1 MTNLKLKLMTAA
13 VGAAI
18 SMTAMAETTLR
29 VATWLPPSN
38 PQNAVVWPTWSK
50 WVEEATEGR
59 VKVVVENHTGH
70 PKTIFSAVEDGI
82 VDAGFTVNAYVP
94 GRFNLTG
101 VAEIPGEI
109 TEAES
114 ASVALWKVQQEY
126 FNPANEFD
134 GLHLLGMFVHS
145 PGQMHTKFPVNSLAD
160 LKDKKIRLGG
170 GLVNEVGARLGVT
183 PVAAAAPKSYEML
196 QQGVV
201 DGTFLPI
208 GEQKFFRLAEVTSNL
223 TIFPNDIYTTT
234 FSIVMN
240 PEFFDDLSPEDQEA
254 IMSVSGEKL
263 SRLAGKA
270 WQDAEQ
276 EGLDYA
282 KENGINIVRLEK
294 DDPRV
299 VEMKKI
305 TEGIDQFWI
314 DSVAD
319 RGVDANAA
327 LAAFRKYVAEG
338 AM

>member
-1 MTNLKLKLMTAA
+1 MTNLKLKLVGVAA
-13 VGAAI
+13 GTLI
-18 SMTAMAETTLR
+18 SMSSMAETTLR

-38 PQNAVVWPTWSK
+38 PQNAIVWPTWSK
-50 WVEEATEGR
+50 WVEEATDGR

-109 TEAES
+109 KEAES
-114 ASVALWKVQQEY
+114 ASVALWRVQQEY
-126 FNPANEFD
+126 FNSANEYD
-134 GLHLLGMFVHS
+134 GLKLLGMFVHS
-145 PGQMHTKFPVNSLAD
+145 PGQMHTKFPVNTLAD

-170 GLVNEVGARLGVT
+170 GLVNELAARLGVT
-183 PVAAAAPKSYEML
+183 PVSASAPKSYEML

-201 DGTFLPI
+201 DGTFLPL
-208 GEQKFFRLAEVTSNL
+208 GEQKFFRLAEVTSDL
-223 TIFPNDIYTTT
+223 TIFPNDLYTTT

-240 PEFFDDLSPEDQEA
+240 PDFFDDLSPEDQKA

-282 KENGINIVRLEK
+282 KANGVHIARLSN

-299 VEMKKI
+299 VEMNQIIK
-305 TEGIDQFWI
+305 GIDQFWM
-314 DSVAD
+314 DSVKD
-319 RGVDANAA
+319 RGVDAEAA
-327 LAAFRKYVAEG
+327 LASFRKYVAE
-338 AM
+338 